1 LPPTQPNHARLSV
14 ALATIHFSPEDT
26 MRIAIAVAMAAV
38 IAASAGLAQSLVGIL
53 ELISVS
59 STGVQG
65 NSDSGTTGFTS
76 PSNDRAS
83 ITADGRFVAF
93 MSFADNLVPG
103 DTNQVADVFVRD
115 RLTGATERVSVSPR
129 GREGD
134 GHSGFGLIA
143 GADISDD
150 GRFIAFVSQATNFAR
165 RDTNGNPDVFVHD
178 RLTAT
183 TELVSRGLDGDPAT
197 GTDVEISADSRF
209 VAFRSFA
216 QNLVPNHPEFDFFDH
231 IYVYDR
237 QTQVIERVDVDNNGV
252 LGNSSAGNLAISADG
267 RYIAFDSFADNLVPG
282 MGDQG
287 GVDVFVRDRVS
298 STTEGIST
306 GGDTGVFEGN
316 SFLSSISATG
326 RFVGFSS
333 ADPTFPGDANGF
345 ITDAFV
351 FDRQT
356 GVVQLVSRSSVG
368 TQGNDESSS
377 PLVSADGTS
386 VVFSSRA
393 SNLVDGDTNGVF
405 DVFRRDL
412 VTGTTVRLSA
422 DDEEFSFDVIGSD
435 ITPDGL
441 VVSLLTRAALL
452 PEQDVGF
459 SAMDVYVLDSRPAA
473 DLALTK
479 ADSPDPVV
487 VRTNLTYTVTVQ
499 NMGPVAAA
507 GVVVT
512 DHLPADAVFV
522 SVTTTQGSC
531 TRTGKSSRDGELI
544 CALGTVNATAGVT
557 ITIVVS
563 PTSAGVTL
571 TNTATVRANSPDLD
585 LANNTAAATTAVV
598 R

>member
-1 LPPTQPNHARLSV
+1 
-14 ALATIHFSPEDT
+14 
-26 MRIAIAVAMAAV
+26 MRITIAVAIAAV
-38 IAASAGLAQSLVGIL
+38 IAASAGLAQSPVGVL

-59 STGVQG
+59 SAGVQG
-65 NSDSGTTGFTS
+65 TSDSGTAGFTS
-76 PSNDRAS
+76 PTNDRAS

-115 RLTGATERVSVSPR
+115 RLTGTTERVSLNSR

-134 GHSGFGLIA
+134 GHSGFGLVA
-143 GADISDD
+143 GADITDD
-150 GRFIAFVSQATNFAR
+150 ARFVAFVSEATNFAR

-178 RLTAT
+178 RLTGT

-197 GTDVEISADSRF
+197 GTDVEISADGRF

-216 QNLVPNHPEFDFFDH
+216 QNLVLNHPEFDFFDH

-237 QTQVIERVDVDNNGV
+237 QTQVIERVDVDNHGV

-267 RYIAFDSFADNLVPG
+267 RYIAFDSFADNLVAG
-282 MGDQG
+282 MGDQN
-287 GVDVFVRDRVS
+287 GVDVFVRDRVNG
-298 STTEGIST
+298 TTEGIST
-306 GGDTGVFEGN
+306 GGDSGEFEGN

-333 ADPTFPGDANGF
+333 SDPTFPGDTNGF
-345 ITDAFV
+345 ISDAFV

-356 GVVQLVSRSSVG
+356 VVAQLVSRSSDG

-377 PLVSADGTS
+377 PLVSVEGTS

-412 VTGTTVRLSA
+412 LTGTTVRLAA
-422 DDEEFSFDVIGSD
+422 DDQEFGFDVMGSD
-435 ITPDGL
+435 MTPDGL
-441 VVSLLTRAALL
+441 VVSLLTRADLL

-459 SAMDVYVLDSRPAA
+459 FAMDVYVLDSRPAA
-473 DLALTK
+473 DLAVTK
-479 ADSPDPVV
+479 ADSPDPVA
-487 VRTNLTYTVTVQ
+487 VRANLTYTVTVQ
-499 NMGPVAAA
+499 NLGPAAA
-507 GVVVT
+507 EGVVLT
-512 DHLPADAVFV
+512 DRLPADSVFV
-522 SVTTTQGSC
+522 AATTSQGSC
-531 TRTGKSSRDGELI
+531 TRTGKSSREGEVT
-544 CALGTVNATAGVT
+544 CALGTVNAAAGVM
-557 ITIVVS
+557 IAIVVS
-563 PTSAGVTL
+563 PTTAGVTL
-571 TNTATVRANSPDLD
+571 TNTATVRANSPDPE
-585 LANNTAAATTAVV
+585 LANNTATSTTAVV

>member
-1 LPPTQPNHARLSV
+1 
-14 ALATIHFSPEDT
+14 
-26 MRIAIAVAMAAV
+26 MRIAIAVAIAAV
-38 IAASAGLAQSLVGIL
+38 ISASGVLAQSPIGVL

-59 STGVQG
+59 SGGVQG
-65 NSDSGTTGFTS
+65 NSDSGTSGFTS

-83 ITADGRFVAF
+83 ITSDGRFVAF
-93 MSFADNLVPG
+93 MSFADNLVTG
-103 DTNQVADVFVRD
+103 DTNLAADVFVRD
-115 RLTGATERVSVSPR
+115 RLAGTTERVSVSSR

-134 GHSGFGLIA
+134 GHSGFALVA

-150 GRFIAFVSQATNFAR
+150 GRVVAFVSEATNFAR

-178 RLTAT
+178 RLTGT
-183 TELVSRGLDGDPAT
+183 TELISRGLDGNPAT
-197 GTDVEISADSRF
+197 GTDVELSADGRF

-237 QTQVIERVDVDNNGV
+237 QTQLIERVDVDNNGDA
-252 LGNSSAGNLAISADG
+252 GNASAINLAISADG
-267 RYIAFDSFADNLVPG
+267 RYIAFDSFAENLVPG
-282 MGDQG
+282 PGDQG
-287 GVDVFVRDRVS
+287 GVDVFVRDRVNG
-298 STTEGIST
+298 TTEGIST
-306 GGDTGVFEGN
+306 GGDTGGFEAH
-316 SFLSSISATG
+316 SFLSSISTTG

-333 ADPTFPGDANGF
+333 GDPTFPGDTNGF

-351 FDRQT
+351 FDRET
-356 GVVQLVSRSSVG
+356 GTVQLVSRSSDG

-377 PLVSADGTS
+377 ALVSADGLS

-412 VTGTTVRLSA
+412 VTGITVRLAA
-422 DDEEFSFDVIGSD
+422 DDEQFGFDVMGSD

-441 VVSLLTRAALL
+441 VVSLLTRADLL

-459 SAMDVYVLDSRPAA
+459 FAMDVYMLDDRPAA
-473 DLALTK
+473 DLAVTK
-479 ADSPDPVV
+479 TDSPDPVA
-487 VRTNLTYTVTVQ
+487 VRADLTYTVTVQ
-499 NMGPVAAA
+499 NLGPATAA

-522 SVTTTQGSC
+522 AVTTSQGSC
-531 TRTGKSSRDGELI
+531 TRTGKSSRDGELS
-544 CALGTVNATAGVT
+544 CALGTVTSAAGVT

-563 PTSAGVTL
+563 PTTAGATL
-571 TNTATVRANSPDLD
+571 TNTVTVRANSPDPD
-585 LANNTAAATTAVV
+585 LANNTATATTLVV
-598 R
+598 K